1 MVQGRLSWTEGTTG
15 ARALG
20 LSVSDILDRVSWA
33 TVRTAGLEKINEA
46 PKPGSTLTPHA
57 PLLKGVVYSRLTKD
71 DLEPLIPLCPP
82 FQHELQACTIMPNFL
97 K

>member
-1 MVQGRLSWTEGTTG
+1 MDRGNYSALGGGGTTG
-15 ARALG
+15 VRAPG

-33 TVRTAGLEKINEA
+33 TVRTA
-46 PKPGSTLTPHA
+46 GSTLTPHA

-71 DLEPLIPLCPP
+71 DLDPLIPLCPP